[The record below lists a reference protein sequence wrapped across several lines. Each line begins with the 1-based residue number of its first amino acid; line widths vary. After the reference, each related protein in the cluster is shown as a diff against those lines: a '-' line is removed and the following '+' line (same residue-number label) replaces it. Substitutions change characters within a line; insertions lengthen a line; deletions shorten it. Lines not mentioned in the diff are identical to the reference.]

1 MLQHEF
7 EQLAGIKVNE
17 STYEVINA
25 MYMSDDNMDKETFV
39 KYFKKMNLLNYAEG
53 RAEYTTKLRQEKEE
67 QTARAMQAERENEKL
82 RKILDGEREAR
93 EMLSSKFKE
102 EYEKLEGQYRD
113 FAKTI
118 AIQCHNY
125 DESFIEG
132 ECCRALGDKEYFT
145 TLRDAGCEPSR
156 NDLDMMV
163 KHMEE
168 E

>member
-53 RAEYTTKLRQEKEE
+53 RAEYTKKLRQEKEE

-102 EYEKLEGQYRD
+102 DYENLEGQYRD
-113 FAKTI
+113 FVKTI
-118 AIQCHNY
+118 AIQSHDF

-132 ECCRALGDKEYFT
+132 ECCRALGAKEYFT